1 LSGLYF
7 YENCVTDYSDGAL
20 RMSEQQSSRNGG
32 DSTTDARGAAN
43 AIEVRDLRR
52 RFGRQQVLDGVTLD
66 FREGQITTIVGPSG
80 SGKTVLLKHL
90 NLLLRPDSGSIK
102 IDNVEVTRLGTLGMD
117 AVREKFGMLFQAGAL
132 FDSMSVFDN
141 VAFPLVE
148 KTRLSRSEIDDRVHE
163 TLKAVG
169 LEGMERKFPSEMS
182 GGMQKRAALA
192 RALVR
197 RPKILMLD
205 EPTTGLDPTR
215 TGAIHDLIRRT
226 QQNFRLTA
234 VMVSHDVPAVFQV
247 SDRVAFLHEGRTHLN
262 GTVAEV
268 MDAGDD
274 VFQRFLAG
282 RASGDDNESVLG
294 G

>member
-1 LSGLYF
+1 MNQPETNQNAG
-7 YENCVTDYSDGAL
+7 NAQT
-20 RMSEQQSSRNGG
+20 R
-32 DSTTDARGAAN
+32 DAAAAGN
-43 AIEVRDLRR
+43 AIEVRDLHK
-52 RFGRQQVLDGVTLD
+52 RFGHQQVLDGVTLD
-66 FREGQITTIVGPSG
+66 FPSGQITTIVGPSG

-90 NLLLRPDSGSIK
+90 NLLMRPDSGTIV
-102 IDNVEVTRLGTLGMD
+102 IDGAEVTRLSGRALD

-132 FDSMSVFDN
+132 FDSMSIFDN

-148 KTRLSRSEIDDRVHE
+148 KTKLTVGEITARVHE

-169 LEGMERKFPSEMS
+169 LEGMESKFPSEMS

-226 QQNFRLTA
+226 QKNFQLTV
-234 VMVSHDVPAVFQV
+234 VMVSHDVPEVFQI
-247 SDRVAFLHEGRTHLN
+247 SDRIAFLHNGRTRLN

-268 MDAGDD
+268 SAADD
-274 VFQRFLAG
+274 EIFKRFLAG
-282 RASGDDNESVLG
+282 KASGEENETALAG
-294 G
+294 

>member
-1 LSGLYF
+1 
-7 YENCVTDYSDGAL
+7 
-20 RMSEQQSSRNGG
+20 MSETEISRQPGKEPPIR
-32 DSTTDARGAAN
+32 TAAGAGN

-66 FREGQITTIVGPSG
+66 FPAGKITTIVGPSG

-90 NLLLRPDSGSIK
+90 NLLLRPDAGTIV
-102 IDNVEVTRLGTLGMD
+102 IDGVDVTSLGATGLD

-132 FDSMSVFDN
+132 FDSMPIFDN

-148 KTRLSRSEIDDRVHE
+148 KTKLTRAEIADRVHE

-169 LEGMERKFPSEMS
+169 LDGMEKKFPSEMS

-205 EPTTGLDPTR
+205 EPTTGLDPSR
-215 TGAIHDLIRRT
+215 TGAIHELIRRT
-226 QQNFRLTA
+226 QENFHLTA
-234 VMVSHDVPAVFQV
+234 VMVSHDVPAVFEV
-247 SDRVAFLHEGRTHLN
+247 SDRVAFLHNGRTHLN

-268 MDAGDD
+268 MAAGDEI
-274 VFQRFLAG
+274 FKRFLAG
-282 RASGDDNESVLG
+282 KASGEENGTALAG
-294 G
+294 

>member
-1 LSGLYF
+1 
-7 YENCVTDYSDGAL
+7 
-20 RMSEQQSSRNGG
+20 M
-32 DSTTDARGAAN
+32 
-43 AIEVRDLRR
+43 RDLHR

-66 FREGQITTIVGPSG
+66 FPAGKITTIVGPSG

-90 NLLLRPDSGSIK
+90 NLLLRPDSGTIVFDG
-102 IDNVEVTRLGTLGMD
+102 IDVTRIGSKGMD

-141 VAFPLVE
+141 VSFPLVE
-148 KTRLSRSEIDDRVHE
+148 KTKLSRDEIAARVHE

-169 LEGMERKFPSEMS
+169 LEGMESKFPSEMS

-205 EPTTGLDPTR
+205 EPTTGLDPSR

-226 QQNFRLTA
+226 QENFHLTA

-247 SDRVAFLHEGRTHLN
+247 SDRVAFLHNGRTRLN

-268 MDAGDD
+268 MASDD
-274 VFQRFLAG
+274 EVFKRFLAG
-282 RASGDDNESVLG
+282 KASGEENETALAG
-294 G
+294 

>member
-1 LSGLYF
+1 MSDT
-7 YENCVTDYSDGAL
+7 EINRSDGNHG
-20 RMSEQQSSRNGG
+20 QS
-32 DSTTDARGAAN
+32 AAN
-43 AIEVRDLRR
+43 AIEVRDLTR

-66 FREGQITTIVGPSG
+66 FPAGQITTIVGPSG

-90 NLLLRPDSGSIK
+90 NLLLRPDAGTIV
-102 IDNVEVTRLGTLGMD
+102 IDDVEVTSLGAIGLD

-132 FDSMSVFDN
+132 FDSMSIFDN
-141 VAFPLVE
+141 VSFPLVE
-148 KTRLSRSEIDDRVHE
+148 KTKLGRREIADRVHE

-169 LEGMERKFPSEMS
+169 LEGMEAKYPSEMS

-205 EPTTGLDPTR
+205 EPTTGLDPSR

-226 QQNFRLTA
+226 QVNFHLTA

-247 SDRVAFLHEGRTHLN
+247 SDRVAFLHNGRTHLN

-268 MDAGDD
+268 MAADD
-274 VFQRFLAG
+274 EVFKRFLAG
-282 RASGDDNESVLG
+282 KASGEENETALAG
-294 G
+294 

>member
-1 LSGLYF
+1 
-7 YENCVTDYSDGAL
+7 
-20 RMSEQQSSRNGG
+20 MSEQQSNRNGG
-32 DSTTDARGAAN
+32 EARGAPAAGSAVN
-43 AIEVRDLRR
+43 AIEVRDLCR

-66 FREGQITTIVGPSG
+66 FPAGQITTIVGPSG

-102 IDNVEVTRLGTLGMD
+102 IDNLEVTRLGALGLD

-148 KTRLSRSEIDDRVHE
+148 KTKLNRGEITDRVHE

-169 LEGMERKFPSEMS
+169 LDGMERKFPSEMS

-215 TGAIHDLIRRT
+215 TGAIHELIRRT
-226 QQNFRLTA
+226 QQNFQLTA
-234 VMVSHDVPAVFQV
+234 VMVSHDVPAVFEV
-247 SDRVAFLHEGRTHLN
+247 SDRVAFLHQGRTHLN
-262 GTVAEV
+262 GTVADV
-268 MDAGDD
+268 MAAGDD

-282 RASGDDNESVLG
+282 RAAGEENGSVTG
-294 G
+294 

>member
-1 LSGLYF
+1 
-7 YENCVTDYSDGAL
+7 
-20 RMSEQQSSRNGG
+20 MSETETNRRDGNGL
-32 DSTTDARGAAN
+32 AIREAAGSGN
-43 AIEVRDLRR
+43 AIEVRDLHK

-66 FREGQITTIVGPSG
+66 FPSGKITTIVGPSG

-90 NLLLRPDSGSIK
+90 NLLMRPDSGAIV
-102 IDNVEVTRLGTLGMD
+102 IDAIDVTKLGGRALDG
-117 AVREKFGMLFQAGAL
+117 VREKFGMLFQAGAL
-132 FDSMSVFDN
+132 FDSMSIFDN

-148 KTRLSRSEIDDRVHE
+148 KTDLSRQEIAERVRE

-169 LEGMERKFPSEMS
+169 LDGMEEKFPSQLS

-205 EPTTGLDPTR
+205 EPTTGLDPSR

-226 QQNFRLTA
+226 QVDFHLTV

-247 SDRVAFLHEGRTHLN
+247 SDRVAFLHNGRTHLN
-262 GTVAEV
+262 GTVDEV
-268 MDAGDD
+268 MAADD
-274 VFQRFLAG
+274 EVFKRFLAG
-282 RASGDDNESVLG
+282 KASGADEEGALAG
-294 G
+294 

>member
-1 LSGLYF
+1 
-7 YENCVTDYSDGAL
+7 
-20 RMSEQQSSRNGG
+20 MSEQQSNRNGG
-32 DSTTDARGAAN
+32 EARGAPAAGSAVN

-66 FREGQITTIVGPSG
+66 FPAGQITTIVGPSG

-102 IDNVEVTRLGTLGMD
+102 IDNLEVTRLGALGMD

-148 KTRLSRSEIDDRVHE
+148 KTKLNRGEITDRVHE

-169 LEGMERKFPSEMS
+169 LDGMERKFPSEMS

-215 TGAIHDLIRRT
+215 TGAIHELIRRT
-226 QQNFRLTA
+226 QQNFQLSA
-234 VMVSHDVPAVFQV
+234 VMVSHDVPAVFEV
-247 SDRVAFLHEGRTHLN
+247 SDRVAFLHQGRTHLN
-262 GTVAEV
+262 GTVADV
-268 MDAGDD
+268 MAAGDD

-282 RASGDDNESVLG
+282 RAAGEENGSVTG
-294 G
+294 